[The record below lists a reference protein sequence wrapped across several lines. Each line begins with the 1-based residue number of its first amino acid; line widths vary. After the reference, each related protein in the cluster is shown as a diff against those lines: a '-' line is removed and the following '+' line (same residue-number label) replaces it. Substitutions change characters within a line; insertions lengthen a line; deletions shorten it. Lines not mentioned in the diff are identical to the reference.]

1 MKFSIAMSQQG
12 VKFQPLAIKG
22 SLEEV
27 FKKVSNLGYS
37 AVEIAIKDADEVNQ
51 DELKALLEKYN
62 LSVSA
67 LGTGL
72 IYFEDKLSLTDE
84 DKDKRKHAINRA
96 KKHIKLAKELSCFVV
111 IGLVRG
117 KGEDKKEDIEK
128 RLLSSLFKIVDF
140 AEKQDVK
147 LLLEPI
153 NRYETNLINNTDEA
167 ISFIEKINSKNLGIL
182 FDTFHANIEEKD
194 ILSAIKKCEKYLWH
208 IHLADSNRYAP
219 GLGHIDFKGILN
231 GLDKIKYSGYYSFE
245 ILPYPTSDEATKN
258 AIEYIKRIK
267 KIPTCRQQ
275 FKNPATTVDI
285 IIEMDGGMVL
295 IKRKNEPFKNK
306 WALPGGFVEYG
317 EQVEEAAIREA
328 EEETGLKIKLK
339 KLLGVYSAPDR
350 DPRGHT
356 ISCIFVA
363 EKIGGS
369 PLASTDAKEV
379 KIVKYPANLEF
390 AFDHKEILE
399 DYFQDKK

>member
-1 MKFSIAMSQQG
+1 MKFSIAISQQG

-37 AVEIAIKDADEVNQ
+37 AVEIAIKDASKVNQ
-51 DELKALLEKYN
+51 DELIALLEKYN

-84 DKDKRKHAINRA
+84 DKDKRKHVINRV
-96 KKHIKLAKELSCFVV
+96 KKHIKLAKGLSCFVV

-117 KGEDKKEDIEK
+117 RWEDKKEDTEK

-167 ISFIEKINSKNLGIL
+167 ISFIERINSKNLGIL

-194 ILSAIKKCEKYLWH
+194 IEKAIKKCEKYLWH
-208 IHLADSNRYAP
+208 MHLADSNRYAP
-219 GLGHIDFKGILN
+219 GGGHIDFKGILRT
-231 GLDKIKYSGYYSFE
+231 LDKIKYSGYYSFE
-245 ILPYPTSDEATKN
+245 ILPCPTSNEATKN
-258 AIEYIKRIK
+258 AIEYIKRIR
-267 KIPTCRQQ
+267 KIPTYKKQ
-275 FKNPATTVDI
+275 FKNPAVTVDI
-285 IIEMDGGMVL
+285 VIETENGIVL
-295 IKRKNEPFKNK
+295 IKRKNEPYKNK

-317 EQVEEAAIREA
+317 EKVEEAAIREA
-328 EEETGLKIKLK
+328 KEETGLNITLK
-339 KLLGVYSAPDR
+339 KLLGVYSKPDR

-356 ISCIFVA
+356 VSCIFVA
-363 EKIGGS
+363 KKIGGKL
-369 PLASTDAKEV
+369 LASTDAKEV
-379 KIVKYPANLEF
+379 KIVKYPANLEL

-399 DYFQDKK
+399 DYFLDKK